1 MSTKLAYIVNLIL
14 QFIAVY
20 HHMFLWIIFPIITI
34 WLPIYLL
41 FFTRYWWT
49 VCVYAL
55 WFLYD
60 LETPARGSRNWSWYK
75 NSSIWNHFAAYFPI
89 KLVKTTDLPA
99 DRNYIMGCH
108 PHGLFSIGAFTHL
121 CTSSTGFSEKFP
133 GLKPNLLT
141 LNGQFWF
148 PFRREIG
155 IGLGGVESS
164 AKSLRFVLN
173 NPKGGALAGI
183 VIGGAEEV
191 LDSKPGSTDLNL
203 MRRLGFCRIALETGA
218 SLVPSYSFGE
228 NDVYEQ
234 YTHPRGSQIRKI
246 QSLIKKFLGFCPPIF
261 FGHSLFPLLPRRRP
275 ITTIVGK
282 PIKVERILYPSK
294 EEILGLHKN
303 YCERLEELFEENK
316 EKFNIGKDVHLNF
329 Y

>member
-1 MSTKLAYIVNLIL
+1 MGVKIKHFDRFCSLNSFFEDFLA
-14 QFIAVY
+14 QK
-20 HHMFLWIIFPIITI
+20 
-34 WLPIYLL
+34 IYLE
-41 FFTRYWWT
+41 F
-49 VCVYAL
+49 
-55 WFLYD
+55 
-60 LETPARGSRNWSWYK
+60 
-75 NSSIWNHFAAYFPI
+75 HF
-89 KLVKTTDLPA
+89 
-99 DRNYIMGCH
+99 RCH

-155 IGLGGVESS
+155 IGLGVESS

-234 YTHPRGSQIRKI
+234 YTHPREFNQKILWFLSTNIFRPFIISFITSKKTNNNNCRK
-246 QSLIKKFLGFCPPIF
+246 
-261 FGHSLFPLLPRRRP
+261 
-275 ITTIVGK
+275 T
-282 PIKVERILYPSK
+282 
-294 EEILGLHKN
+294 
-303 YCERLEELFEENK
+303 NK
-316 EKFNIGKDVHLNF
+316 S
-329 Y
+329 

>member
-1 MSTKLAYIVNLIL
+1 
-14 QFIAVY
+14 
-20 HHMFLWIIFPIITI
+20 
-34 WLPIYLL
+34 
-41 FFTRYWWT
+41 
-49 VCVYAL
+49 
-55 WFLYD
+55 
-60 LETPARGSRNWSWYK
+60 
-75 NSSIWNHFAAYFPI
+75 
-89 KLVKTTDLPA
+89 
-99 DRNYIMGCH
+99 MGCH

-155 IGLGGVESS
+155 IGLGVESS

-246 QSLIKKFLGFCPPIF
+246 QVF
-261 FGHSLFPLLPRRRP
+261 
-275 ITTIVGK
+275 
-282 PIKVERILYPSK
+282 
-294 EEILGLHKN
+294 
-303 YCERLEELFEENK
+303 
-316 EKFNIGKDVHLNF
+316 
-329 Y
+329 